1 MGCYETIDQQTA
13 EPPEPVE
20 PVEPSEPPEP
30 AESLIIGKKI
40 NMFFLYL
47 DVQLQEAQV
56 HTVSICEYA
65 NMFTLCDG

>member
-30 AESLIIGKKI
+30 AESLICGKKI
-40 NMFFLYL
+40 VMK
-47 DVQLQEAQV
+47 
-56 HTVSICEYA
+56 
-65 NMFTLCDG
+65 

>member
-40 NMFFLYL
+40 VMK
-47 DVQLQEAQV
+47 
-56 HTVSICEYA
+56 
-65 NMFTLCDG
+65 